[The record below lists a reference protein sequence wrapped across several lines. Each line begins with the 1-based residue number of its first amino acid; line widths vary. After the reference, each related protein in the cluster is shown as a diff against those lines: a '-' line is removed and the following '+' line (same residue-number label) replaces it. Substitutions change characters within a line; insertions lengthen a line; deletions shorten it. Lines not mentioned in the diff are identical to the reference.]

1 MQHSSMGGTDA
12 VSGTPGLHRRQFAAA
27 AFLLM
32 LAGCRP
38 AEVRSEK
45 PIAAA
50 AEQLLAI
57 GTAYRQF
64 TFDEGR
70 PPKGPD
76 DLRRKLSGDGAFIS
90 PRDGKPFTVFWGVDL
105 RAMPTWAARRPVL
118 AHEAIG
124 VAGSRYTLSFM
135 GNVELLTEQ
144 ALRESSFPPGHQ
156 AP

>member
-1 MQHSSMGGTDA
+1 MKPWSVTRGDA
-12 VSGTPGLHRRQFAAA
+12 VFGASGVHRRRFAAA
-27 AFLLM
+27 ACLLM
-32 LAGCRP
+32 LVGCRP
-38 AEVRSEK
+38 AEIHSEK
-45 PIAAA
+45 PMDAAT
-50 AEQLLAI
+50 ERLLAI

-76 DLRRKLSGDGAFIS
+76 DLRPKLPGDGAFIS

-105 RAMPTWAARRPVL
+105 RAPPTWAVHRPVL

-124 VAGSRYTLSFM
+124 VDGSRYTLSFL